1 MIELLET
8 FAIILQIALVPM
20 FVVCICF
27 ALDSYVNLRYFLW
40 NLEDRKKT
48 NATDLAESEPAINAF
63 EDDCK

>member
-8 FAIILQIALVPM
+8 LALILQIALVPM

-40 NLEDRKKT
+40 NLEDRKKG
-48 NATDLAESEPAINAF
+48 NAANLAESEPAANAF